1 RQALNAY
8 REAITQAPG
17 YAVAYVNLAASYEA
31 LGQTDAALAA
41 YRQALQHDANLVALQ
56 AKIDA
61 LGKRVGRQRM
71 ATLPTFIQQVLNGL
85 MLGGGYALVA
95 IGYTLIFGVLNLL
108 HLAHG
113 EVAMI
118 GSYIGLTL
126 VLIATSQLGV
136 LPLWVVLIVAML
148 GAGVVGIVVEL
159 IAFRPLGRRQLHITP
174 LITTIAVA
182 FVLQEAA
189 VKLFGSEQ
197 RSFPVAMFDELKK
210 FDLQLGAFRIT
221 YVQMFIIT
229 ASLALM
235 VGLYFFVEKTT
246 MGRAMRACAENTQ
259 TARLLG
265 VNVHWITVWTFGI
278 ASALAGA
285 AGVLIGLAYNI
296 TPLMGGTLGLKGL
309 TIMVFSGSGN
319 IVGAM
324 VAALIL
330 GMIETMSVAYLVPA
344 WKDGFA
350 FGILIVILL
359 YRPTGLFGSRL
370 QIEAGR

>member
-1 RQALNAY
+1 
-8 REAITQAPG
+8 
-17 YAVAYVNLAASYEA
+17 
-31 LGQTDAALAA
+31 
-41 YRQALQHDANLVALQ
+41 
-56 AKIDA
+56 
-61 LGKRVGRQRM
+61 
-71 ATLPTFIQQVLNGL
+71 
-85 MLGGGYALVA
+85 
-95 IGYTLIFGVLNLL
+95 
-108 HLAHG
+108 
-113 EVAMI
+113 MI
-118 GSYIGLTL
+118 GSYVGLTL
-126 VLIATSQLGV
+126 VIIAMSQVGV
-136 LPLWVVLIVAML
+136 LPLWLVLLVAML
-148 GAGVVGIVVEL
+148 GAGIVGIIVEL
-159 IAFRPLGRRQLHITP
+159 VAFRPLGRRQLHITP

-197 RSFPVAMFDELKK
+197 RSFPVAMFDGFKRY
-210 FDLQLGAFRIT
+210 DLQLGAFRIT
-221 YVQMFIIT
+221 YVQMFIIA
-229 ASLALM
+229 ASLVLM
-235 VGLYFFVEKTT
+235 VSLYFFVEKTK

-265 VNVHWITVWTFGI
+265 VNVHWITIWTFGI

-309 TIMVFSGSGN
+309 TIMLFGGSGN

-350 FGILIVILL
+350 FGILILILL
-359 YRPTGLFGSRL
+359 YKPSGLFGSRL

>member
-1 RQALNAY
+1 ML
-8 REAITQAPG
+8 T
-17 YAVAYVNLAASYEA
+17 
-31 LGQTDAALAA
+31 
-41 YRQALQHDANLVALQ
+41 
-56 AKIDA
+56 
-61 LGKRVGRQRM
+61 
-71 ATLPTFIQQVLNGL
+71 TFIQQVINGL
-85 MLGGGYALVA
+85 MLGGSYALIA

-126 VLIATSQLGV
+126 VLTAMSQFGV
-136 LPLWVVLIVAML
+136 LPIWVVLVGAMI

-189 VKLFGSEQ
+189 IKLFGSEQ
-197 RSFPVAMFDELKK
+197 RSFPIRMFDQLKQY
-210 FDLQLGAFRIT
+210 DLQFGNFKLTF
-221 YVQMFIIT
+221 VQIFIIG

-235 VGLYFFVEKTT
+235 AGLYFFVEKTT
-246 MGRAMRACAENTQ
+246 MGKAMRACAENTL

-265 VNVHWITVWTFGI
+265 VNVHRVTVWTFGI
-278 ASALAGA
+278 SSALAGA

-296 TPLMGGTLGLKGL
+296 TPLMGVTLGLKGL
-309 TIMVFSGSGN
+309 TIMLFGGSGN

-330 GMIETMSVAYLVPA
+330 GMVETMSVAYLVPA

-350 FGILIVILL
+350 FGILILILL
-359 YRPTGLFGSRL
+359 YKPSGLFGSRL

>member
-1 RQALNAY
+1 
-8 REAITQAPG
+8 
-17 YAVAYVNLAASYEA
+17 LAE
-31 LGQTDAALAA
+31 LA
-41 YRQALQHDANLVALQ
+41 
-56 AKIDA
+56 
-61 LGKRVGRQRM
+61 
-71 ATLPTFIQQVLNGL
+71 TFIQQVINGL

-118 GSYIGLTL
+118 GSYVGLTL
-126 VLIATSQLGV
+126 VLIAMSQVGV
-136 LPLWVVLIVAML
+136 LPLWIVLVAAMI

-159 IAFRPLGRRQLHITP
+159 VAFRPLGRRQLHITP

-210 FDLQLGAFRIT
+210 YDLQLGAFRIT
-221 YVQMFIIT
+221 YVQMFIIA
-229 ASLALM
+229 ASLVLM

-246 MGRAMRACAENTQ
+246 MGQAMRACAENTQ

-265 VNVHWITVWTFGI
+265 VNVHWITIWTFGI

-296 TPLMGGTLGLKGL
+296 TPLMGGALGLKGL
-309 TIMVFSGSGN
+309 TIMLFGGSGN

-350 FGILIVILL
+350 FGILILILL
-359 YRPTGLFGSRL
+359 YKPTGLFGSRL

>member
-1 RQALNAY
+1 M
-8 REAITQAPG
+8 
-17 YAVAYVNLAASYEA
+17 S
-31 LGQTDAALAA
+31 
-41 YRQALQHDANLVALQ
+41 
-56 AKIDA
+56 
-61 LGKRVGRQRM
+61 
-71 ATLPTFIQQVLNGL
+71 QV
-85 MLGGGYALVA
+85 
-95 IGYTLIFGVLNLL
+95 
-108 HLAHG
+108 
-113 EVAMI
+113 
-118 GSYIGLTL
+118 
-126 VLIATSQLGV
+126 GV
-136 LPLWVVLIVAML
+136 LPLWLVLIVAMI
-148 GAGVVGIVVEL
+148 GAGVVGIIVEL
-159 IAFRPLGRRQLHITP
+159 VAFRPLGRRQLHLTP

-210 FDLQLGAFRIT
+210 YDWRLGAFRIT
-221 YVQMFIIT
+221 YVQMFIIA

-296 TPLMGGTLGLKGL
+296 TPLMGGALGLKGL
-309 TIMVFSGSGN
+309 TIMLFGGSGN

-350 FGILIVILL
+350 FGILILILL
-359 YRPTGLFGSRL
+359 YKPTGLFGSRL

>member
-1 RQALNAY
+1 M
-8 REAITQAPG
+8 
-17 YAVAYVNLAASYEA
+17 
-31 LGQTDAALAA
+31 AALA
-41 YRQALQHDANLVALQ
+41 
-56 AKIDA
+56 
-61 LGKRVGRQRM
+61 
-71 ATLPTFIQQVLNGL
+71 TFIQQIINGL

-126 VLIATSQLGV
+126 VLVATSQLGV
-136 LPLWVVLIVAML
+136 LPLPVVLIVAMI

-159 IAFRPLGRRQLHITP
+159 VAFRPLGRRQLHITP

-189 VKLFGSEQ
+189 VKIFGSEQ
-197 RSFPVAMFDELKK
+197 RSFPIVMFDALKRY
-210 FDLQLGAFRIT
+210 DLQLGAFRIT
-221 YVQMFIIT
+221 YVQMFIIA

-235 VGLYFFVEKTT
+235 VGLYFFVEKTP

-296 TPLMGGTLGLKGL
+296 TPLMGGILGLKGL
-309 TIMVFSGSGN
+309 TIMLFGGSGN

-344 WKDGFA
+344 WKD
-350 FGILIVILL
+350 
-359 YRPTGLFGSRL
+359 RSEEHTS
-370 QIEAGR
+370 E

>member
-1 RQALNAY
+1 M
-8 REAITQAPG
+8 
-17 YAVAYVNLAASYEA
+17 LA
-31 LGQTDAALAA
+31 
-41 YRQALQHDANLVALQ
+41 
-56 AKIDA
+56 
-61 LGKRVGRQRM
+61 
-71 ATLPTFIQQVLNGL
+71 TFVQQVLNGL
-85 MLGGGYALVA
+85 MLGGSYALVA

-118 GSYIGLTL
+118 GSYVGLTL
-126 VLIATSQLGV
+126 VLTAMTQLGV
-136 LPLWVVLIVAML
+136 LPVWVVLLAAML
-148 GAGVVGIVVEL
+148 GAGIVGIVVEL
-159 IAFRPLGRRQLHITP
+159 VAFRPLGRRQLHITP

-197 RSFPVAMFDELKK
+197 RSFPV
-210 FDLQLGAFRIT
+210 
-221 YVQMFIIT
+221 QMFIIS
-229 ASLALM
+229 ASLLLM
-235 VGLYFFVEKTT
+235 VGLYFFVEKTK
-246 MGRAMRACAENTQ
+246 MGKAMRACAENTQ

-285 AGVLIGLAYNI
+285 AGVLIGMAYNI
-296 TPLMGGTLGLKGL
+296 TPLMGGALGLKGL
-309 TIMVFSGSGN
+309 TIMLFGGSGN

-350 FGILIVILL
+350 FGILILILL
-359 YRPTGLFGSRL
+359 YKPTGLFGSRL

>member
-1 RQALNAY
+1 M
-8 REAITQAPG
+8 
-17 YAVAYVNLAASYEA
+17 
-31 LGQTDAALAA
+31 AALA
-41 YRQALQHDANLVALQ
+41 
-56 AKIDA
+56 
-61 LGKRVGRQRM
+61 
-71 ATLPTFIQQVLNGL
+71 TFIQQVINGL
-85 MLGGGYALVA
+85 MLGGSYALVA

-118 GSYIGLTL
+118 GSYVGLTL
-126 VLIATSQLGV
+126 VLIAMSQVGV
-136 LPLWVVLIVAML
+136 LPLWLVLIAAMI
-148 GAGVVGIVVEL
+148 GAGLVGIVVEL
-159 IAFRPLGRRQLHITP
+159 VAFRPLGRRQLHITP
-174 LITTIAVA
+174 LITTI
-182 FVLQEAA
+182 VLQEAA

-197 RSFPVAMFDELKK
+197 RSFPVAMFDELQKS
-210 FDLQLGAFRIT
+210 DLRLGGFRIT
-221 YVQMFIIT
+221 YVQMFIIA

-265 VNVHWITVWTFGI
+265 VNVHWITIWTFGI

-296 TPLMGGTLGLKGL
+296 TPLMGGILGLKGL
-309 TIMVFSGSGN
+309 TIMLFGGSGN

-350 FGILIVILL
+350 FGILILILL
-359 YRPTGLFGSRL
+359 YKPTGLFGSRL

>member
-1 RQALNAY
+1 MA
-8 REAITQAPG
+8 E
-17 YAVAYVNLAASYEA
+17 
-31 LGQTDAALAA
+31 LG
-41 YRQALQHDANLVALQ
+41 
-56 AKIDA
+56 
-61 LGKRVGRQRM
+61 
-71 ATLPTFIQQVLNGL
+71 TFIQQVINGL
-85 MLGGGYALVA
+85 KLGGGYALVA

-118 GSYIGLTL
+118 GSYVGLTL
-126 VLIATSQLGV
+126 VIIAMSQVGV
-136 LPLWVVLIVAML
+136 LPLWLVLIVAMI

-159 IAFRPLGRRQLHITP
+159 VAFRPLGRRQLHITP

-210 FDLQLGAFRIT
+210 YDLHLGAFRIT
-221 YVQMFIIT
+221 YVQMFIVA
-229 ASLALM
+229 ASLVLM

-259 TARLLG
+259 TARLIG
-265 VNVHWITVWTFGI
+265 V
-278 ASALAGA
+278 
-285 AGVLIGLAYNI
+285 AYNI
-296 TPLMGGTLGLKGL
+296 TPLMGGALGLKGL
-309 TIMVFSGSGN
+309 TIMLFGGSGN

-350 FGILIVILL
+350 FGILILILL
-359 YRPTGLFGSRL
+359 YKPTGLFGSRL

>member
-1 RQALNAY
+1 
-8 REAITQAPG
+8 
-17 YAVAYVNLAASYEA
+17 
-31 LGQTDAALAA
+31 
-41 YRQALQHDANLVALQ
+41 
-56 AKIDA
+56 
-61 LGKRVGRQRM
+61 
-71 ATLPTFIQQVLNGL
+71 

-118 GSYIGLTL
+118 GSYVGLTL
-126 VLIATSQLGV
+126 VLIATSLV
-136 LPLWVVLIVAML
+136 
-148 GAGVVGIVVEL
+148 
-159 IAFRPLGRRQLHITP
+159 
-174 LITTIAVA
+174 
-182 FVLQEAA
+182 
-189 VKLFGSEQ
+189 
-197 RSFPVAMFDELKK
+197 
-210 FDLQLGAFRIT
+210 
-221 YVQMFIIT
+221 
-229 ASLALM
+229 LM

-265 VNVHWITVWTFGI
+265 VNVHWITIWTFGI

-296 TPLMGGTLGLKGL
+296 TPLMGGALGLKGL
-309 TIMVFSGSGN
+309 TIMLFGGSGN

-350 FGILIVILL
+350 FGILILILL
-359 YRPTGLFGSRL
+359 YKPSGLLGSRL